1 MFELLIDKVIGE
13 DWWGQYTGVSD
24 EVSARY
30 VRDSLAKFHDGEKEM
45 RVVID
50 SPGGDVFEGIT
61 IFNIIRDFARSHAD
75 VRITTYIQGM
85 AASMASVIA
94 LAANSVNPDNKVVAE
109 DNSVYMIHNAWD
121 IVWGNRND
129 LRDAAD
135 FLEQIDGVLRGVYVK
150 RTGNGDDEIAAMM
163 DAETW
168 LWGAEI
174 MLMGFADEIIDLT
187 KSEGTKADI
196 AAGLVAPVAP
206 ADKNGAM
213 LNAKA
218 AFANAK
224 KTMQTVAAKAS
235 KTEGRNWGAAAMA
248 LGFAT
253 HGSSSGGSPSNMDS
267 GAVALEDNHK
277 KGGCMKITA
286 EDLKRDNPDVYAGL
300 LADGEKAGVA
310 KEQARVNRLLAMGEK
325 AGCTDYALSCIKD
338 GADPA
343 DEKVIDAFMD
353 KGAAA
358 KALAAQRED
367 GEVPDLNLPKNNGN
381 ADAKAMNDAFASALH
396 GGDDDGD
403 D

>member
-24 EVSARY
+24 EVSARF
-30 VRDSLAKFHDGEKEM
+30 VRDSLSKFPDGEKEM

-61 IFNIIRDFARSHAD
+61 IFNIIRDFARGHAD

-94 LAANSVNPDNKVVAE
+94 LAANSVNPENKVIAE
-109 DNSVYMIHNAWD
+109 DNSVFMIHNAWD

-150 RTGNGDDEIAAMM
+150 RTGKGDDEIATLM

-174 MLMGFADEIIDLT
+174 KDEGFADSIVDVPDEVQ
-187 KSEGTKADI
+187 KDI
-196 AAGLVAPVAP
+196 AAGLAQKASRDSCVVF
-206 ADKNGAM
+206 
-213 LNAKA
+213 AKTK
-218 AFANAK
+218 FASAQ

-253 HGSSSGGSPSNMDS
+253 HSWSSSGGSPSNMDS
-267 GAVALEDNHK
+267 GAVASDDNHK
-277 KGGCMKITA
+277 KGGCMTA
-286 EDLKRDNPDVYAGL
+286 EEFKKDNPEAFAKIV
-300 LADGEKAGVA
+300 ADAEKAGVA
-310 KEQARVNRLLAMGEK
+310 EEQARTNRLLAMGDK
-325 AGCTDYALSCIKD
+325 SGAKDYALECIKN
-338 GADPA
+338 GADPTDA
-343 DEKVIDAFMD
+343 AIIDAFMD

-358 KALAAQRED
+358 RALAAQRED
-367 GEVPDLNLPKNNGN
+367 GDVPDLNLPKNNGN
-381 ADAKAMNDAFASALH
+381 ADKDAMLAAFDRASKS
-396 GGDDDGD
+396 GGYDDGED
-403 D
+403 